1 MSSQIQG
8 PHIEKESEGWMV
20 WKPKWRLED
29 CRRQLEDRLTG
40 GALQTAPDRKR
51 VSSRERMV
59 VVVFFATL
67 LPSRRAAGI
76 IPIEALRDD

>member
-1 MSSQIQG
+1 
-8 PHIEKESEGWMV
+8 
-20 WKPKWRLED
+20 
-29 CRRQLEDRLTG
+29 LTG